1 MITTSELV
9 KKSSISSLSFTFI
22 FCFNA
27 GRPKIKRILLNI
39 FPEKCLFHLH
49 TRKKKSLPYFGGK
62 VLLFFPGFFSP
73 HKEFLHFFQR
83 KVKNLIFI
91 HKKRRKKNRNHI
103 KKSFS
108 GQKFWKSENL
118 DFFSGKAKK
127 KSFSTSIFYLKMYFS
142 PGSCGN
148 LKKKNKKNV
157 SWFFI
162 FKTKQKHLR
171 LEGQKRKMLF
181 SPELF
186 SSKMYFSPG
195 FTHGKVKG
203 IYKDDKTFSSLKHRR
218 ENY

>member
-1 MITTSELV
+1 M

-27 GRPKIKRILLNI
+27 GRPKIKTILLNI
-39 FPEKCLFHLH
+39 FPKKCLFHLH
-49 TRKKKSLPYFGGK
+49 TRKKNKSSLFWWKSSVIFPGVF
-62 VLLFFPGFFSP
+62 FFPPQRILTFFS
-73 HKEFLHFFQR
+73 E

-127 KSFSTSIFYLKMYFS
+127 KSFSTSIFVLKMYFS

-148 LKKKNKKNV
+148 LKKNKINNV